1 MQWPRTPLFM
11 NTKKKNTAAANN
23 LNENAKLKKSN
34 QLNE

>member
-1 MQWPRTPLFM
+1 MAAHATIYEYEAE
-11 NTKKKNTAAANN
+11 KKNTAAVNN